1 MGYLMRIRFRIL
13 PVALVL
19 LGLLGCTSTPGGG
32 SISEPS
38 GQGPFPAVIVLHTS
52 GGLRDFERNYA
63 RKLSGQGYVAI
74 AVNWSSGG
82 GTNTTDAYEYLVARP
97 DVDPKR
103 IGLVGFSKGA
113 LEAFWLSSRLSI
125 MESDYQ
131 ISGVVSYYIG
141 HSIVAWS
148 KWAKH
153 PPTLF
158 LHGDQDLYVEP
169 IEIIN
174 YCQER
179 KKNNVVCEYQIYKGA
194 KHAFTH
200 QTKYKSYNRVAATAA
215 WNRALAFLD
224 KHVKRESQ

>member
-1 MGYLMRIRFRIL
+1 MRIRFRVL
-13 PVALVL
+13 SVACVL
-19 LGLLGCTSTPGGG
+19 LGLLGCTAIPGGG

-38 GQGPFPAVIVLHTS
+38 GQGPFPAVIVFHTS

-63 RKLSGQGYVAI
+63 RKLSRQGYVAI
-74 AVNWSSGG
+74 AVNWSGG
-82 GTNTTDAYEYLVARP
+82 SGTNVTDAYEYLVARP
-97 DVDPKR
+97 DVDPER

-113 LEAFWLSSRLSI
+113 LSALWLSSRLSL
-125 MESDYQ
+125 MQSDYQ
-131 ISGVVSYYIG
+131 IAGVVSYYIG
-141 HSIVAWS
+141 FAIVPWIKS
-148 KWAKH
+148 LKH

-179 KKNNVVCEYQIYKGA
+179 KENNTVCEYEIYKGVE
-194 KHAFTH
+194 HAFTH
-200 QTKYKSYNRVAATAA
+200 QTIYNSYDGVAAAAA

-224 KHVKRESQ
+224 MYVKRENQ

>member
-1 MGYLMRIRFRIL
+1 MRIRSRIL
-13 PVALVL
+13 CVAFVLFVL
-19 LGLLGCTSTPGGG
+19 LGCSSIPGGG

-38 GQGPFPAVIVLHTS
+38 GEGPFPAIIVLHTS
-52 GGLRDFERNYA
+52 GGLTQHERNYA
-63 RKLSGQGYVAI
+63 KKLSANGYVAT

-82 GTNTTDAYEYLVARP
+82 GTSVTDAYDYLIARP
-97 DVDPKR
+97 DVDPDR

-113 LEAFWLSSRLSI
+113 LSALWLSSRLSL
-125 MESDYQ
+125 MQSDYN
-131 ISGVVSYYIG
+131 IAGVVSYYIG
-141 HSIVAWS
+141 HSIVPWI
-148 KWAKH
+148 KQLDH

-179 KKNNVVCEYQIYKGA
+179 IENNAVCEYKIYKGA
-194 KHAFTH
+194 KHAFDH
-200 QTKYKSYNRVAATAA
+200 QSPFRGYDGVVTADA

-224 KHVKRESQ
+224 IYVKRESQ

>member
-1 MGYLMRIRFRIL
+1 MTRFRIIS
-13 PVALVL
+13 VALVL
-19 LGLLGCTSTPGGG
+19 LGLLGCASTIGGG

-38 GQGPFPAVIVLHTS
+38 GQGPFPAVIVLHTI
-52 GGLRDFERNYA
+52 GGLRDHEKNYA
-63 RKLSGQGYVAI
+63 SKLAGQGYVAI

-82 GTNTTDAYEYLVARP
+82 GTNITDAYDYLVARP
-97 DVDPKR
+97 DVDPER

-113 LEAFWLSSRLSI
+113 LSALWLASRLSL
-125 MESDYQ
+125 MQSDYQ

-141 HSIVAWS
+141 HSIVQWI
-148 KWAKH
+148 KPLRH

-179 KKNNVVCEYQIYKGA
+179 ELNNTICDYQIYKA
-194 KHAFTH
+194 RHAFTH
-200 QTKYKSYNRVAATAA
+200 RTHYGGYDRVVTAKA
-215 WNRALAFLD
+215 WKRALAFLD
-224 KHVKRESQ
+224 LYVKRENQ

>member
-1 MGYLMRIRFRIL
+1 MRITLRIFS
-13 PVALVL
+13 VAFVL

-32 SISEPS
+32 KISEPS
-38 GQGPFPAVIVLHTS
+38 GKGPFPAIIVLHTS
-52 GGLRDFERNYA
+52 GGLRDHEKNYA
-63 RKLSGQGYVAI
+63 RKLSGQGYVAT
-74 AVNWSSGG
+74 AVDWSSGG
-82 GTNTTDAYEYLVARP
+82 GTNITDAYEYLITRP
-97 DVDPKR
+97 DVDPER

-113 LEAFWLSSRLSI
+113 LSVLWLASRLSL
-125 MESDYQ
+125 MQSDYQ

-141 HSIVAWS
+141 HSIVHWI
-148 KWAKH
+148 KPLKH

-179 KKNNVVCEYQIYKGA
+179 KENNVVCEYEIYEGA

-200 QTKYKSYNRVAATAA
+200 QTKYRGYDKIVAAAA

-224 KHVKRESQ
+224 MYVKRESQ

>member
-1 MGYLMRIRFRIL
+1 MRIRFSIFS
-13 PVALVL
+13 VAFVL

-32 SISEPS
+32 IISEPS
-38 GQGPFPAVIVLHTS
+38 GQGPFPAVIVLHTV
-52 GGLRDFERNYA
+52 GGLRNFEKNYA
-63 RKLSGQGYVAI
+63 RKLSREGYVAV
-74 AVNWSSGG
+74 AVDWSTGD
-82 GTNTTDAYEYLVARP
+82 GTNVTDAYEYLISNP
-97 DVDPKR
+97 NVDPER

-113 LEAFWLSSRLSI
+113 GAAFWLASRLSL
-125 MESDYQ
+125 MKSEYQ
-131 ISGVVSYYIG
+131 ISGVVSHYIG
-141 HSIVAWS
+141 FSIVHWINS
-148 KWAKH
+148 LKH

-179 KKNNVVCEYQIYKGA
+179 KKDSVVCDYHIYKGA

-200 QTKYKSYNRVAATAA
+200 PTVYKSYDKVAATDA